1 MLIRSFKAMCFI
13 PGELNYFW
21 WLSACIIKFG
31 YPLFVLRLLHV
42 WNFKMEAKRRMFA
55 HIDEASIM
63 SNDDLEMLKK
73 VPGNIFVKLD
83 SDIIIIKIINL
94 LFN

>member
-1 MLIRSFKAMCFI
+1 
-13 PGELNYFW
+13 
-21 WLSACIIKFG
+21 
-31 YPLFVLRLLHV
+31 
-42 WNFKMEAKRRMFA
+42 MEAKRRMFA